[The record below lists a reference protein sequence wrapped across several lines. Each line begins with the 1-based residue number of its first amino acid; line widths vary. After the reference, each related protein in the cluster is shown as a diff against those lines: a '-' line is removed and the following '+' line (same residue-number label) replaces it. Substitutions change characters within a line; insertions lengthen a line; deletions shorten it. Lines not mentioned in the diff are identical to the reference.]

1 MGNKLQIKRGTNLS
15 NAGTPAEGELIFD
28 SGNNALYVGDGTT
41 AATGLT
47 AIGGSSTINNSNWS
61 GTDLAVTNGGTG
73 SSSASGARSNLG
85 LGTGAVL
92 NTAAVSNGATTLA
105 TGDQIYDHVTSRI
118 SGLTSNT
125 GTVDTSGT
133 PVDNDFAK
141 FTDANTIEGRS
152 IAEVRTDLGLGELAL
167 LDDIPTSRVVSGTFS
182 TARIP
187 NLATSKITSG
197 TFDIARIPT
206 TAIRSNY
213 RLSTDASNDADSAS
227 TSGIYR
233 IDSGYSNLP
242 SMNYGTL
249 VTFNNLSDTGFQIAA
264 DYHAGGGSLQWR
276 GGNSSTFGGSGS
288 NTSWFKIWNE
298 DNDGASSGLDADLLD
313 GSHGSHYLDA
323 GNLTGSVNIDRLPTK
338 DEDNMSSDSD
348 SHVPTQ
354 QSVKAYVDSQS
365 GGISM
370 SGSTNN
376 GVLTRNTDS
385 TATVEPGLRFSGS
398 TLDLPNAGDWS
409 NILNNT
415 NSGGL
420 RFGTKDSGGTLAYQ
434 IELSN
439 TGNYVKLNENTSVTG
454 YSAASTHFRLNF
466 SGTSNSLLKIV
477 NSGWSNETTH
487 DILFNY
493 WSSNIGDYTYLKSAG
508 NSTSGHG
515 IALVGDTLFAVGDTT
530 VATGA
535 VTNSATAPFTDTWFT
550 VNGSGNGV
558 FKGSVTSVGAS
569 TTTLNASS
577 TITTGY
583 GVSFENGNT
592 NFLQYNNTTENVLY
606 MRDTTNGSMLQTWGV
621 NTVTM
626 NKNTSVQGDL
636 NVSGNSYFQYG
647 LVVNDGGH
655 NADFRVEG
663 DTQTNLLKVD
673 ASADKVGINEGSPSF
688 KLDVNGDLR
697 VVGSGDHMIRFTRSG
712 ADVVSIEQD
721 SSQLYFYNRTTSKVM
736 FLMSETGSAKL
747 GYNSNPTLELRNT
760 ATSAG
765 SGSSL
770 IFGHSQS
777 GTTQVARIESHLL
790 DGSESGRAGN
800 LEFWTSRAGTPEIGY
815 ILTNTNDIYLY
826 EAGDTSDYL
835 RLYADS
841 NRAHYVNP
849 MAYHRFTTA
858 NGYIE
863 LGPANTGWGHIQ
875 TDRAK
880 FYFNKPIT
888 VDGGVITAYDED
900 LSLQRQQGNSNDSI
914 LITDSNIQH
923 KLDGNVKLQ
932 INSDGRVNYNGWTGV
947 DHITVRSNGHTNS
960 SSAATFYIK
969 FCTVVVDN
977 SPSNY
982 NGLNLSGTILN
993 GDNNHGNS
1001 IDWSVW
1007 FNAALDSAQIAHG
1020 GYMMSKGAHWIS
1032 NIFVQRTG
1040 GDGEIDNGTCTYEL
1054 YYDLNQ
1060 GWVNNFYN
1068 VATEVHYPSEGK
1080 FTVTWNHDQS
1090 EVTSLPGTEVVNMQ
1104 TNYYDDGNQTL
1115 VQSGAVGSPSY
1126 SFLASRNTGMYR
1138 GAADTIDFTNG
1149 GTRMLT
1155 IQADG
1160 DLELRSDGSSQGA
1173 GIQRVGGVFFT
1184 WDRDSYGTANEH
1196 SIRTI
1201 SDDIV
1206 ISSYDDVTIN
1216 LDSNNNDSASTFD
1229 IRQHNT
1235 DRTSG
1240 TLLFQVDQSGN
1251 AKATADVIAYS
1262 SSDKR
1267 LKDNLKPISNSLE
1280 KLQKLTGYEFDWNDK
1295 QDTYEGHDVGVIA
1308 QEVEEVLPEV
1318 VATRDNGYKAVKYEK
1333 IVPLLIEA
1341 MKEQQQEI
1349 NKLKEK
1355 LNG

>member
-1 MGNKLQIKRGTNLS
+1 
-15 NAGTPAEGELIFD
+15 
-28 SGNNALYVGDGTT
+28 
-41 AATGLT
+41 
-47 AIGGSSTINNSNWS
+47 
-61 GTDLAVTNGGTG
+61 
-73 SSSASGARSNLG
+73 
-85 LGTGAVL
+85 
-92 NTAAVSNGATTLA
+92 
-105 TGDQIYDHVTSRI
+105 
-118 SGLTSNT
+118 
-125 GTVDTSGT
+125 
-133 PVDNDFAK
+133 
-141 FTDANTIEGRS
+141 
-152 IAEVRTDLGLGELAL
+152 
-167 LDDIPTSRVVSGTFS
+167 
-182 TARIP
+182 
-187 NLATSKITSG
+187 
-197 TFDIARIPT
+197 
-206 TAIRSNY
+206 
-213 RLSTDASNDADSAS
+213 
-227 TSGIYR
+227 
-233 IDSGYSNLP
+233 
-242 SMNYGTL
+242 
-249 VTFNNLSDTGFQIAA
+249 
-264 DYHAGGGSLQWR
+264 
-276 GGNSSTFGGSGS
+276 
-288 NTSWFKIWNE
+288 
-298 DNDGASSGLDADLLD
+298 
-313 GSHGSHYLDA
+313 
-323 GNLTGSVNIDRLPTK
+323 
-338 DEDNMSSDSD
+338 
-348 SHVPTQ
+348 
-354 QSVKAYVDSQS
+354 
-365 GGISM
+365 
-370 SGSTNN
+370 
-376 GVLTRNTDS
+376 
-385 TATVEPGLRFSGS
+385 
-398 TLDLPNAGDWS
+398 
-409 NILNNT
+409 
-415 NSGGL
+415 
-420 RFGTKDSGGTLAYQ
+420 
-434 IELSN
+434 
-439 TGNYVKLNENTSVTG
+439 
-454 YSAASTHFRLNF
+454 
-466 SGTSNSLLKIV
+466 
-477 NSGWSNETTH
+477 
-487 DILFNY
+487 
-493 WSSNIGDYTYLKSAG
+493 
-508 NSTSGHG
+508 
-515 IALVGDTLFAVGDTT
+515 
-530 VATGA
+530 
-535 VTNSATAPFTDTWFT
+535 
-550 VNGSGNGV
+550 
-558 FKGSVTSVGAS
+558 
-569 TTTLNASS
+569 
-577 TITTGY
+577 
-583 GVSFENGNT
+583 
-592 NFLQYNNTTENVLY
+592 
-606 MRDTTNGSMLQTWGV
+606 MLQTWGV

-1060 GWVNNFYN
+1060 GCVNNFYN